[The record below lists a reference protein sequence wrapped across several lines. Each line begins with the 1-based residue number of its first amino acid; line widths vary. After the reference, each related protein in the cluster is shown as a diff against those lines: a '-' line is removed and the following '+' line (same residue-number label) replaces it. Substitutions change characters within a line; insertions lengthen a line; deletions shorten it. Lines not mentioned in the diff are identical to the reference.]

1 MFYLLTFFSGA
12 LQESILTRPAIVE
25 LRSLSFL
32 FVFVWLVLF
41 AWFKR
46 NTSFFHQTSE
56 PLIESVET
64 KLKIEN
70 YPVVV
75 EVVTVADVKSR
86 AIKPQKKFFI
96 SCLLSVFLH
105 QWWWKIMLVF
115 FFTKED
121 FKDLTNVHVTNAKLT
136 LLPNHTGNWFG
147 RKVNRGSGS
156 SEPCITVAALITLCS
171 TYIQYTLSIYHIIYF
186 ISYCGCNNYTFPY
199 RLFFSTHTP
208 KKIVLNNFIDNKNC

>member
-1 MFYLLTFFSGA
+1 MKWRQKKQISSFRQNIWCTKCWRAIRLVSTDNFSRAAHLFLWGTFISFFNFLLFSVPLLSIMFYLLTLFSGA

-56 PLIESVET
+56 HIIESVET

-70 YPVVV
+70 YPVFV
-75 EVVTVADVKSR
+75 EVVTVADVNSR

-105 QWWWKIMLVF
+105 QWWWKIMLLYF
-115 FFTKED
+115 FYI
-121 FKDLTNVHVTNAKLT
+121 
-136 LLPNHTGNWFG
+136 
-147 RKVNRGSGS
+147 RG
-156 SEPCITVAALITLCS
+156 
-171 TYIQYTLSIYHIIYF
+171 F
-186 ISYCGCNNYTFPY
+186 
-199 RLFFSTHTP
+199 
-208 KKIVLNNFIDNKNC
+208 